1 MTHSLEQ
8 IFKTVLSSSMAFAA
22 LYATAQD
29 TYTGQPQQQASAMFN
44 SLNTISDG
52 ALDSAMNQAF
62 GNTAAGEAVPYLS
75 YALSGH
81 NSSDNPEQAAND
93 QFFRSV
99 A

>member
-22 LYATAQD
+22 LHATAQD
-29 TYTGQPQQQASAMFN
+29 TYTG
-44 SLNTISDG
+44 
-52 ALDSAMNQAF
+52 
-62 GNTAAGEAVPYLS
+62 EAVPYLR
-75 YALSGH
+75 YVLSGH
-81 NSSDNPEQAAND
+81 NFSDNPEQAPND